1 MELKKNS
8 IKKMPKRDNLIVA
21 LDFPDYNSAKILVE
35 QLGDRVTFYKI
46 GLELLMSGNYFDLIE
61 FLAKKN
67 KKMFIDL
74 KFFDIG
80 QTVVKAIENL
90 NNYPNIIYTTIHS
103 TNRESMERIA
113 ESKGN
118 IKILA
123 VTILTSFNQ
132 NDLSDMN
139 LDPTISLEDIVIKRA
154 KLAKESNID
163 GVICSAF
170 ENKRI
175 RSEIGQDFIIANPGI
190 RLEKLQQDD
199 QKRIVDVKTA
209 IADGANHIVVGRP
222 INRAIEPRKMAE
234 EFLKEIPNATT

>member
-1 MELKKNS
+1 MTKKD
-8 IKKMPKRDNLIVA
+8 KLIVA

-35 QLGDRVTFYKI
+35 QLGERVIFYKI
-46 GLELLMSGNYFDLIE
+46 GLEMLMSGNYFDLIE

-103 TNRESMERIA
+103 TNRQSMERIA
-113 ESKGN
+113 ERKGK

-132 NDLSDMN
+132 KDLSDMN
-139 LDPTISLEDIVIKRA
+139 FDPNISLEDIVIERA
-154 KLAKESNID
+154 KLAQECNID

-175 RSEIGQDFIIANPGI
+175 RSEISKDFIIANPGI
-190 RLEKLQQDD
+190 RLEAINEDD

-209 IADGANHIVVGRP
+209 INDGGNHIVVGRP
-222 INRAIEPRKMAE
+222 INRAINPRQMADK
-234 EFLKEIPNATT
+234 FLKELP

>member
-1 MELKKNS
+1 MALKRNL
-8 IKKMPKRDNLIVA
+8 IKMTKINNLIVA

-35 QLGDRVTFYKI
+35 QLGSRVTFYKI
-46 GLELLMSGNYFDLIE
+46 GLELLMSGNYFNLIE

-132 NDLSDMN
+132 NDLADIN
-139 LDPTISLEDIVIKRA
+139 LDPNISLEDIVIKRA
-154 KLAKESNID
+154 KLAKECNID

-175 RSEIGQDFIIANPGI
+175 RSEVGKDFIIANPGI
-190 RLEKLQQDD
+190 RLEKLDQDD

-209 IADGANHIVVGRP
+209 INDGANHIVVGRP
-222 INRAIEPRKMAE
+222 INRATDPREMADK
-234 EFLKEIPNATT
+234 FLNEIHN

>member
-1 MELKKNS
+1 MSKK
-8 IKKMPKRDNLIVA
+8 DNLIVA

-35 QLGDRVTFYKI
+35 QLGSRITFYKI

-90 NNYPNIIYTTIHS
+90 NNYPNIVYTTIHS
-103 TNRESMERIA
+103 TSRESMERIA
-113 ESKGN
+113 ANKGN

-132 NDLSDMN
+132 NDLTDIN
-139 LDPTISLEDIVIKRA
+139 LDPSISLEDIVIKRA
-154 KLAKESNID
+154 KLAKECNID

-175 RSEIGQDFIIANPGI
+175 RSEVGKDFIIANPGI
-190 RLEKLQQDD
+190 RIEKLEGDD

-209 IADGANHIVVGRP
+209 INDGANHIVVGRP
-222 INRAIEPRKMAE
+222 INRAIDPRGVTDK
-234 EFLKEIPNATT
+234 FLNEMS